1 MWGEGSGSLN
11 ERRVYVCKKGIR
23 SRRRFLDVGVDR
35 MTNDTRIL
43 TKILL
48 RGLKQIVSLL
58 EKYLRGELKEDT
70 IT

>member
-1 MWGEGSGSLN
+1 
-11 ERRVYVCKKGIR
+11 
-23 SRRRFLDVGVDR
+23 